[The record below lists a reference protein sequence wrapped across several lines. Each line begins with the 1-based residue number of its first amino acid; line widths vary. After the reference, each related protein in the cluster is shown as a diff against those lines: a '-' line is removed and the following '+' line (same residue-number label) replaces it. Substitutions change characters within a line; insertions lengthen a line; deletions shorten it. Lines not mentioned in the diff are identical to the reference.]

1 MESIHLAAAQK
12 QIDDDCDLATHQ
24 AEVKQAIIDE
34 CEEVINAMVKRD
46 HGKWVG
52 LANEIL
58 GLNLDEWFIE
68 QFLSQTVFGD
78 MLYNFLIYGTYLNYR
93 VLLGTIFELV
103 DWDDLIK
110 SKMEKEDA

>member
-1 MESIHLAAAQK
+1 MENAQLAAAQK
-12 QIDDDCDLATHQ
+12 QIDDDYDLATHQ
-24 AEVKQAIIDE
+24 AETKQGIIDE
-34 CEEVINAMVKRD
+34 CEEVINAMAKRD
-46 HGKWVG
+46 HDKWVA

-68 QFLSQTVFGD
+68 QFVSKTVFGD

-103 DWDDLIK
+103 DWDDLIE
-110 SKMEKEDA
+110 SKMEKES